1 MADVKLQA
9 LRTFSGNEGLI
20 RRGDVFTVDSQ
31 ERADQLLKLDLVQEA
46 ESDAEVTNY
55 SQRNE
60 ELNDMTKDDLVK
72 VADDEGVSYSDGAT
86 KADIKNAIVRER
98 ENQYLI
104 DQAKLTAG
112 TRSGAVDATGSPTG
126 NVAAETES
134 GDDGSG
140 GQ

>member
-1 MADVKLQA
+1 MAEVKLQA

-20 RRGDVFTVDSQ
+20 RRGDVFTADSQ
-31 ERADQLLKLDLVQEA
+31 ERADQLVKLDLAQEA

-60 ELNDMTKDDLVK
+60 ELNDMDKSELEK
-72 VADDEGVSYSDGAT
+72 VAEDEGVSYPDGAL
-86 KADIKNAIVRER
+86 KADIKNAIVSER

-126 NVAAETES
+126 NVAAETDS